1 MLGRQSRTSN
11 SCAKISLRNVP
22 QKNGVA
28 LKVVNFDPNKDY
40 KVQAGD
46 TASAIASSH
55 GITLDQL
62 KALNPGKDLDA
73 LQVRFSQI
81 FISLIFCLARR
92 STNLQAM
99 RASILLTFSV

>member
-1 MLGRQSRTSN
+1 MF
-11 SCAKISLRNVP
+11 CK
-22 QKNGVA
+22 KNGVA

-73 LQVRFSQI
+73 LQVRFFAQI

-99 RASILLTFSV
+99 RASILLTFFV